1 MAFERRNN
9 DDGFGFT
16 YDDDKKSPKKK
27 TVKQE
32 KPKETK
38 PTTKKK

>member
-38 PTTKKK
+38 SVQKKK

>member
-1 MAFERRNN
+1 MALERRNN

-32 KPKETK
+32 KPKESK
-38 PTTKKK
+38 PAPKKK